1 MHADGSS
8 DEAIRPAE
16 TPLRAD
22 SARPRKRIVVLID
35 YIDHV
40 SGGYEAQLRAGV
52 DSNCRARDFEL
63 LIVVGRPFDHPD
75 PVSRIH
81 NGIYELLDEYSA
93 DGVIFLSA
101 GLSAYGGPER
111 LLAFRERFGAV
122 PVCSVGVEVPGIP
135 SIVVDNRPGMAALIE
150 HLISVHGKRRI
161 AFIGGAPRNA
171 DAEARFAVYQEVLAR
186 HEIPFDP
193 GLVTTGFFHT
203 PSGAKAALEL
213 LDRGVAFDALVV
225 ANDGMALSAVE
236 AIKSRGMRV
245 PRDLVVTGFDDLVLA
260 RIASPSL
267 TSVRQPLERMGTLA
281 VDLIAEQMLGNPVP
295 ARTELPVEFVPRE
308 SCGCTAGLL
317 APLRRSSEVPGMSR
331 RPISRQVLAERVAA
345 AAHEI
350 HGPSTPWIARLV
362 EALEVEI
369 DGTPGEFLA
378 ALTDPLEDVG
388 DVHAGFEKL
397 QRAIGAL
404 RQLLNRTDLEPVWQ
418 SAERAIESAMARAQA
433 RQKLATDV
441 VFQNLLRS
449 GERFLQASLGWPELA
464 RVIGEELNEQR
475 IRNAC
480 ISLYEGANRSTLK
493 PFVRLREGEREAY
506 GDDSFPAGS
515 LIPAPASDR
524 RRTWFVLP
532 LTFEAKELG
541 IAAFEL
547 GSGMVVHEML
557 RGQISASIHGAALH
571 HEIVRTTA
579 LHERSVQERIATSN
593 RMQALSVLAGGV
605 AHDLNNAL
613 GPLVTLPDVILAE
626 IDELKRGV
634 LTDDRELRLDV
645 LTIKSSA
652 LRAAQTI
659 KDLMM
664 LGRPGATSKETLD
677 LNEIVAGCMAAEPLL
692 FAGQRRSV
700 QPIHLD
706 LASERLPVAASEPHL
721 ARVLTNLVRNA
732 AEASGE
738 RGEIVVSTQRSWLSE
753 TLGGHESVPPGDYA
767 VLSVSDSG
775 HGIAPDV
782 RCRIFEPFFSTKRLA
797 DHSGSGLGLAI
808 VHGVV
813 KEHGGFID
821 VESELGAGTTFRL
834 YFPRVSDALGR
845 VSRTPQT
852 PRGSARILVVDD
864 EPSQLHLAERV
875 LRHLG
880 YAVDTLE
887 SGNQALELYARARGA
902 RRRVRGAVSAVKPP
916 YDLVILDFKLHEART
931 GLETLLRIRR
941 LYPKQRGIMVSG
953 QAPSSEDRRDLGAHV
968 AWLAKPYSADVLAV
982 AVKQAL
988 ESDSP

>member
-1 MHADGSS
+1 MDVDGSS
-8 DEAIRPAE
+8 DAAGRPARE
-16 TPLRAD
+16 PSRVR
-22 SARPRKRIVVLID
+22 SSRQRKRIVVLID

-40 SGGYEAQLRAGV
+40 TGGYEPQLRAGV
-52 DSNCRARDFEL
+52 DASCRARDFDL

-81 NGIYELLDEYSA
+81 NGIYELLNQHSA

-101 GLSAYGGPER
+101 SLSTYTGPER
-111 LLAFRERFGAV
+111 IATFRERFGSL
-122 PVCSVGVEVPGIP
+122 PVCSVGVEVPGVP
-135 SIVVDNRPGMAALIE
+135 SIVVDNRPGMVALVE
-150 HLISVHGKRRI
+150 HVIGVHGKRRI

-171 DAEARFAVYQEVLAR
+171 DAEARFAVYREVLAR
-186 HEIPFDP
+186 NAIAFDP
-193 GLVTTGFFHT
+193 RLVTSGFFHT

-213 LDRGVAFDALVV
+213 LDRGVPFDALVV
-225 ANDGMALSAVE
+225 ANDGMAMSAVE
-236 AIKSRGMRV
+236 AIKGRGLRV

-260 RIASPSL
+260 RIASPPL
-267 TSVRQPLERMGTLA
+267 TTVRQPLERMGALA
-281 VDLIAEQMLGNPVP
+281 VDLIADQMRGLPVP
-295 ARTELPVEFVPRE
+295 ARIELPVEFVPRE
-308 SCGCTAGLL
+308 SCGCTAGL
-317 APLRRSSEVPGMSR
+317 AVLRRNSEAPAASR
-331 RPISRQVLAERVAA
+331 RPLAREVLAERVAA
-345 AAHEI
+345 AAQEA

-378 ALTDPLEDVG
+378 ALSDPLEEVG
-388 DVHAGFEKL
+388 DAHAGFEKL
-397 QRAIGAL
+397 QRAVGAL
-404 RQLLNRTDLEPVWQ
+404 RRLVNRSDLEAVWQ

-449 GERFLQASLGWPELA
+449 GERFLQASLGWADLA
-464 RVIGEELNEQR
+464 RVIAEELNEQR
-475 IRNAC
+475 LRNAC
-480 ISLYEGANRSTLK
+480 ISLYEGANRSTLR
-493 PFVRLREGEREAY
+493 PFVRLRDGERDAY
-506 GDDSFPAGS
+506 GDEYFEAGS
-515 LIPAPASDR
+515 LIPAAASDR
-524 RRTWFVLP
+524 RRTWIALP
-532 LTFEAKELG
+532 LTFEAEELG
-541 IAAFEL
+541 VAVFEL

-557 RGQISASIHGAALH
+557 RGQISAAIHGAILH

-664 LGRPGATSKETLD
+664 LGRPGPTSKETLD
-677 LNEIVAGCMAAEPLL
+677 LNEIVSGCMAAEPLR
-692 FAGQRRSV
+692 FVGQRRSA
-700 QPIHLD
+700 QPVRVA
-706 LASERLPVAASEPHL
+706 LASERLPIAASEPHL
-721 ARVLTNLVRNA
+721 VRVLSNLVRNA
-732 AEASGE
+732 AEACGE
-738 RGEIVVSTQRSWLSE
+738 QGDIRVTTRRMQLADV
-753 TLGGHESVPPGDYA
+753 LGGHESVPPGDYA
-767 VLSVSDSG
+767 LLTVSDSG

-782 RCRIFEPFFSTKRLA
+782 LRRIFEPFFSTKRLA

-821 VESELGAGTTFRL
+821 VESEHGSGTTFRL
-834 YFPRVSDALGR
+834 YFPRVQEAIERISA
-845 VSRTPQT
+845 TPEV

-880 YAVDTLE
+880 YVVDTLE

-902 RRRVRGAVSAVKPP
+902 RRHVRGAIAAVKSP

-931 GLETLLRIRR
+931 GLETLRRIRR

-953 QAPSSEDRRDLGAHV
+953 HEPSNDDRRDLGAHI

-988 ESDSP
+988 EASAY

>member
-16 TPLRAD
+16 KPSRVRP
-22 SARPRKRIVVLID
+22 SRPRKRIVVLID

-40 SGGYEAQLRAGV
+40 SGGYEPQLRAGV
-52 DSNCRARDFEL
+52 DASCRARGFEL

-101 GLSAYGGPER
+101 SLAAYTGPER
-111 LLAFRERFGAV
+111 IAAFRERLGSV
-122 PVCSVGVEVPGIP
+122 PVCSVGAEVPGIP

-150 HLISVHGKRRI
+150 HLIGVHGKRRI

-171 DAEARFAVYQEVLAR
+171 DAEARFAVYREVLAR
-186 HEIPFDP
+186 NDIAFDP
-193 GLVTTGFFHT
+193 RLVTSGFFHA

-213 LDRGVAFDALVV
+213 LDRCVPFDALVV

-260 RIASPSL
+260 RIASPPL
-267 TSVRQPLERMGTLA
+267 TTVRQPLERMGALA

-295 ARTELPVEFVPRE
+295 ARIELPVEFVPRE
-308 SCGCTAGLL
+308 SCGCTAGIS
-317 APLRRSSEVPGMSR
+317 PLRRNSEAPAVSR
-331 RPISRQVLAERVAA
+331 RPLPREVLAQRVAA
-345 AAHEI
+345 AAQEV
-350 HGPSTPWIARLV
+350 HGPNTPWIARLV

-369 DGTPGEFLA
+369 EGTPGEFLA
-378 ALTDPLEDVG
+378 ALSDPLEEVG
-388 DVHAGFEKL
+388 DAHAGFEKL
-397 QRAIGAL
+397 QRAVGAL
-404 RQLLNRTDLEPVWQ
+404 RQLLGRPDLEAVWQ

-449 GERFLQASLGWPELA
+449 GERFMQASLGWPALA

-480 ISLYEGANRSTLK
+480 ISLYEGANRTTLK
-493 PFVRLREGEREAY
+493 PFVRLREGERDAY
-506 GDDSFPAGS
+506 GDERFDAGS
-515 LIPAPASDR
+515 LIPVPASDR
-524 RRTWFVLP
+524 RRTWFALP
-532 LTFEAKELG
+532 LTFEAEELG
-541 IAAFEL
+541 VAAFEL
-547 GSGMVVHEML
+547 GTGMVVHEML
-557 RGQISASIHGAALH
+557 RGQISAAIHGAALH

-593 RMQALSVLAGGV
+593 RMEALSVLAGGV

-645 LTIKSSA
+645 ITIKSSA

-664 LGRPGATSKETLD
+664 LGRPGATSKQTVD
-677 LNEIVAGCMAAEPLL
+677 LNEIVAGCMAAEPLR
-692 FAGQRRSV
+692 FVGQRRSA
-700 QPIHLD
+700 QPVRIE
-706 LASERLPVAASEPHL
+706 LAPERLPIAASEPHL
-721 ARVLTNLVRNA
+721 ARVLSNLVRNA

-738 RGEIVVSTQRSWLSE
+738 QGEIVVSTQRSEVASP
-753 TLGGHESVPPGDYA
+753 LGGHESVPPGDYA
-767 VLSVSDSG
+767 VLTVSDSG
-775 HGIAPDV
+775 HGIAPDAL
-782 RCRIFEPFFSTKRLA
+782 RRIFEPFFSTKRLA

-821 VESELGAGTTFRL
+821 VESELGGGTTFRL
-834 YFPRVSDALGR
+834 YFPRVCDALER
-845 VSRTPQT
+845 ISLTPQA

-880 YAVDTLE
+880 YVVDTLE

-902 RRRVRGAVSAVKPP
+902 RRQVRGAIAAVKPP

-931 GLETLLRIRR
+931 GLETLRRIRR

-953 QAPSSEDRRDLGAHV
+953 QEPSNEDRRDLGAHI

-988 ESDSP
+988 DANTL

>member
-1 MHADGSS
+1 MHAAGSP

-16 TPLRAD
+16 QPSGVR
-22 SARPRKRIVVLID
+22 SPRPRKRIVVLID
-35 YIDHV
+35 HIDHV
-40 SGGYEAQLRAGV
+40 SGGYEPQLRAGV
-52 DSNCRARDFEL
+52 DASCRARDFEL

-81 NGIYELLDEYSA
+81 NGIYELLDKNSA

-101 GLSAYGGPER
+101 SLSAYTGPER
-111 LLAFRERFGAV
+111 IASFRERFGAL

-135 SIVVDNRPGMAALIE
+135 SIVVDNRPGMAALVE
-150 HLISVHGKRRI
+150 HLICVHGKRRI

-171 DAEARFAVYQEVLAR
+171 DAEARFSVYREVLAR
-186 HEIPFDP
+186 NDIPFDP
-193 GLVTTGFFHT
+193 RLVANGFFHT
-203 PSGAKAALEL
+203 PSGGKAALEL
-213 LDRGVAFDALVV
+213 LDRGVPFDALVV

-236 AIKSRGMRV
+236 AIKGRGMRV

-260 RIASPSL
+260 RIASPPL
-267 TSVRQPLERMGTLA
+267 TTVRQPLERMGALA
-281 VDLIAEQMLGNPVP
+281 VDLIADQMLGKAVP
-295 ARTELPVEFVPRE
+295 ARIELPVEFVPRE
-308 SCGCTAGLL
+308 SCGCTAGL
-317 APLRRSSEVPGMSR
+317 APLRRTSEAPGASR
-331 RPISRQVLAERVAA
+331 RPLVREVLAERIAA
-345 AAHEI
+345 AAHEV

-369 DGTPGEFLA
+369 EGTPGEFLA
-378 ALTDPLEDVG
+378 ALSDPLEEVDG
-388 DVHAGFEKL
+388 HAGFEKL
-397 QRAIGAL
+397 QRAVGTL
-404 RQLLNRTDLEPVWQ
+404 RQLLNRSDLEPVWQ

-449 GERFLQASLGWPELA
+449 GERFLQASLGWPDLA

-480 ISLYEGANRSTLK
+480 ISLYEGTNRSTLK
-493 PFVRLREGEREAY
+493 PFVRLREGERDAY
-506 GDDSFPAGS
+506 DDELFEAGS
-515 LIPAPASDR
+515 LVPAPASDR
-524 RRTWFVLP
+524 RRTWFALP
-532 LTFEAKELG
+532 LTFEAEELG
-541 IAAFEL
+541 VAAFEL

-557 RGQISASIHGAALH
+557 RGQISAAIHGAALH

-593 RMQALSVLAGGV
+593 RMEALSVLAGGV

-645 LTIKSSA
+645 ITIKSSA

-664 LGRPGATSKETLD
+664 LGHPGATSKETLD
-677 LNEIVAGCMAAEPLL
+677 LNEIVAGCMAAEPLR
-692 FAGQRRSV
+692 FVGQRRSA
-700 QPIHLD
+700 QPVRIE
-706 LASERLPVAASEPHL
+706 LAAERLPVAASEPHI
-721 ARVLTNLVRNA
+721 ARVLSNLVRNA

-738 RGEIVVSTQRSWLSE
+738 QGEIVVSTQRSELASA
-753 TLGGHESVPPGDYA
+753 LGGHESVPPGDYA
-767 VLSVSDSG
+767 VLTVSDSG
-775 HGIAPDV
+775 HGIAPDAL
-782 RCRIFEPFFSTKRLA
+782 RRIFEPFFSTKRLA

-821 VESELGAGTTFRL
+821 VESERDSGTTFRL
-834 YFPRVSDALGR
+834 YFPRVREAVER
-845 VSRTPQT
+845 VSITPQA

-880 YAVDTLE
+880 YVVDTLE

-902 RRRVRGAVSAVKPP
+902 RRQVRGAIAAAKPP

-931 GLETLLRIRR
+931 GLETLRRIRR

-953 QAPSSEDRRDLGAHV
+953 QEPSTEDRRDLGAHI

-988 ESDSP
+988 ETSVL